1 MKKYYSSVRE
11 YDKRKYPYPFF
22 TLVREGVRL
31 FFPKCKVVW
40 KTEKPE
46 GPVFFVSNH
55 TKLFAPTFFVLQKP
69 AVRPW
74 LNYYFLF
81 PKDCWG
87 HLKNKVLTG
96 KRAWLKPLGFLLT
109 PLIVALMRGMRSV
122 PVYHSS
128 QKVLNATF
136 KKSVETMES
145 GVSQVIFPER
155 TENKVN
161 RYVYELNAGF
171 PMVADVYYR
180 ETGKILQF
188 FPVYCA
194 PALKTVVVGE
204 PIAYD
209 PAIPMKKQRQ
219 DICRYL
225 ENAIK
230 ELGDGLPAHEPT
242 IYG

>member
-1 MKKYYSSVRE
+1 MRYYSSVRE
-11 YDKRKYPYPFF
+11 YDKRKYPYPFY
-22 TLVREGVRL
+22 TLTREIVRL
-31 FFPKCKVVW
+31 FFPKCEVIW
-40 KTEKPE
+40 KTAEPE
-46 GPVFFVSNH
+46 GAAFFVCNH
-55 TKLFAPTFFVLQKP
+55 TKLFAPTFFLMQRP
-69 AVRPW
+69 PVRPW

-81 PKDCWG
+81 AKDCRG

-109 PLIVALMRGMRSV
+109 PLIVALMRGIRAV

-128 QKVLNATF
+128 QKVISDTF
-136 KKSVETMES
+136 RKSVETMES

-155 TENKVN
+155 TENRVN
-161 RYVYELNAGF
+161 DYLFELNAGF

-180 ETGKILQF
+180 ETGKILRF
-188 FPVYCA
+188 FPAYCA
-194 PALKTVVVGE
+194 PELKTVVVGE

-209 PAIPMKKQRQ
+209 PAVPMKKQRN

-230 ELGDGLPAHEPT
+230 ELAESLPPHTPT
-242 IYG
+242 AYG